1 MEQQEPHVLI
11 VDDEELASEL
21 YQAML
26 EEHGF
31 RRPLCCNDSREVM
44 DILKRESISVLL
56 LDLNMPHISGQ
67 ELLRRVSTDYP
78 EIPVIILT
86 GVDKV
91 ETAVECMK
99 VGAFDFMVKPVD
111 DNRLAN
117 SVRHASQ
124 IRALQSEVRILAG
137 PGTQVELKNPDAFS
151 EIITVS
157 PDVRKTLAYIEAVA
171 DSPKAVLI
179 SGESGTGKEL
189 AARAVHQ
196 VSGRKGEFVSV
207 NVSGLDD
214 TMFSDTLFGHK
225 RGAFTGADRDRGG
238 LVERAA
244 GGTLFLDEIGDLE
257 LGPQV
262 KLLRLLQEGEYYQL
276 GADRPQKAQ
285 TRIVAATNADLY
297 RKQADGTFRRDLY
310 YRLISHHVE
319 LPPLRRRPED
329 IPVLFDHFLAETAAT
344 LSKRAPTV
352 PDQLYTL
359 LVAYSFPG
367 NIRELQSMVYDALS
381 RHQGGVLSLG
391 SFREHM
397 ERSRDGAISG
407 AVETDNLDHS
417 GPGRISYSG
426 EFPKLSEVEEYLV
439 QKALAKADGN
449 QSIAARLLGVSQ
461 STLSRRLRTRSKN

>member
-1 MEQQEPHVLI
+1 MEQQESRVLI
-11 VDDEELASEL
+11 VDDEELTAEL
-21 YQAML
+21 YQVIL

-31 RRPLCCNDSREVM
+31 SGAFCCNDSREVM
-44 DILKRESISVLL
+44 GILERDSIGTIL

-67 ELLRRVSTDYP
+67 ELLQRISAEYP
-78 EIPVIILT
+78 EISVIILT

-99 VGAFDFMVKPVD
+99 IGAFDFMVKPVD
-111 DNRLAN
+111 QNRLVN
-117 SVRHASQ
+117 SVRHALQ

-137 PGTQVELKNPDAFS
+137 PGDQIKLKHPEAFE
-151 EIITVS
+151 EIITTS
-157 PDVRKTLAYIEAVA
+157 PDVRRSFAYIEAVA
-171 DSPKAVLI
+171 ASPKAVLI

-189 AARAVHQ
+189 AARAVHR
-196 VSGRKGEFVSV
+196 VSGRSGEFVSV

-225 RGAFTGADRDRGG
+225 RGAFTGADRDRPG

-276 GADRPQKAQ
+276 GSDTPQKAK
-285 TRIVAATNADLY
+285 TRVVAATNADLHK
-297 RKQADGTFRRDLY
+297 KQAEGSFRRDLY

-329 IPVLFDHFLAETAAT
+329 IPLLLEHFLAETANT
-344 LSKRAPTV
+344 LGKRIPTV
-352 PDQLYTL
+352 PQQLYTL
-359 LVAYSFPG
+359 LAAYSFPG
-367 NIRELQSMVYDALS
+367 NVRELQSMVYDALS
-381 RHQGGVLSLG
+381 RHEGGVLSLAA
-391 SFREHM
+391 FHEHID
-397 ERSRDGAISG
+397 RSRDGALAERAALG
-407 AVETDNLDHS
+407 CTD
-417 GPGRISYSG
+417 GQAPIYYTG

-439 QKALAKADGN
+439 QEALSKADGN
-449 QSIAARLLGVSQ
+449 QSLAARLLGVSQ
-461 STLSRRLRTRSKN
+461 STLSRRLSGRTKAR

>member
-1 MEQQEPHVLI
+1 MEQQESQVLI
-11 VDDEELASEL
+11 VDDEELTSEL

-31 RRPLCCNDSREVM
+31 PSPLCCNDSREVLG
-44 DILKRESISVLL
+44 ILERESISVVL

-67 ELLRRVSTDYP
+67 ELLHRISSDYP
-78 EIPVIILT
+78 EIAVTILT

-111 DNRLAN
+111 DNRLVN
-117 SVRHASQ
+117 SVRHALQ

-137 PGTQVELKNPDAFS
+137 PGTQVELKNPQAFA
-151 EIITVS
+151 EIKTAS
-157 PDVRKTLAYIEAVA
+157 PHMRKTLAYIEAVA
-171 DSPKAVLI
+171 ASPKAVLI

-196 VSGRKGEFVSV
+196 VSGRSGEFVTV

-225 RGAFTGADRDRGG
+225 RGAFTGADRDRAG

-276 GADRPQKAQ
+276 GSDRPQKAQ

-297 RKQADGTFRRDLY
+297 LKQIDGSFRRDLY
-310 YRLISHHVE
+310 YRLIAHHVE

-329 IPVLFDHFLAETAAT
+329 IPVLLDHFLVETAAA
-344 LSKRAPTV
+344 LNKRVPTV

-359 LVAYSFPG
+359 LAVYTFPG

-381 RHQGGVLSLG
+381 RHESGVLSLG
-391 SFREHM
+391 AFREHI
-397 ERSRDGAISG
+397 ERSRDGAVSG
-407 AVETDNLDHS
+407 RPAEHVHGEHA
-417 GPGRISYSG
+417 RISYRG

-439 QKALAKADGN
+439 QEALAKADGN

-461 STLSRRLRTRSKN
+461 STLSRRLSGRSKS

>member
-1 MEQQEPHVLI
+1 MEQQESHVLV

-26 EEHGF
+26 EEYGF
-31 RRPLCCNDSREVM
+31 PRPLCCNDSREVM
-44 DILKRESISVLL
+44 DILKRESISVIL

-67 ELLRRVSTDYP
+67 ELLRRISAEHP
-78 EIPVIILT
+78 EISVIILT

-111 DNRLAN
+111 ENRLVN
-117 SVRHASQ
+117 SVRHALQ

-137 PGTQVELKNPDAFS
+137 SGAQVELKNPAAFS

-157 PDVRKTLAYIEAVA
+157 PDLRKTLAYIEAVA
-171 DSPKAVLI
+171 ASPKAVLI

-225 RGAFTGADRDRGG
+225 RGAFTGADRDRPG
-238 LVERAA
+238 LVERAT

-276 GADRPQKAQ
+276 GSDHPQKAQ

-297 RKQADGTFRRDLY
+297 LKQSDGSFRRDLY
-310 YRLISHHVE
+310 YRLIAHHVE

-329 IPVLFDHFLAETAAT
+329 VPVLFDHFLAETAAA
-344 LSKRAPTV
+344 LNKRVPTV

-359 LVAYSFPG
+359 LAVYSFPG
-367 NIRELQSMVYDALS
+367 NVRELQSMVYDALS
-381 RHQGGVLSLG
+381 RHESGVLSLG
-391 SFREHM
+391 AFREHI
-397 ERSRDGAISG
+397 ERSRDGAFAEAAAEVAQG
-407 AVETDNLDHS
+407 GEPA
-417 GPGRISYSG
+417 RISYRG
-426 EFPKLSEVEEYLV
+426 EFPKLSEVEEYLF
-439 QKALAKADGN
+439 QEALSKADGN

-461 STLSRRLRTRSKN
+461 STLSRRLSGRAKS